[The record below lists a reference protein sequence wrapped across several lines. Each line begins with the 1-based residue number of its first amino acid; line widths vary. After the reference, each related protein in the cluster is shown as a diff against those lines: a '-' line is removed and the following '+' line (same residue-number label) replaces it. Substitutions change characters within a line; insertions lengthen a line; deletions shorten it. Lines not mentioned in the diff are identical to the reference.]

1 MNKSLEMLS
10 VLLAAGM
17 AVSASSCAITSREEV
32 LPEAPVSVVQ
42 AVAQVEVPAKVQ
54 RVETPV
60 IVTPPPAPVETE
72 TPVELV
78 PVPEASAE
86 RQSVPKPEA
95 APISAAPVHVHDWQS
110 VTQTIHHEAA
120 TEEVKVVDQPATEGH
135 FKGGTYPVVVCR
147 CGAEFTSAADYYS
160 HSEANGEGHGGFTDS
175 TRSDQVWVE
184 GSPEISHYETRV
196 LRDAWDEEVVTG
208 AVCASCGATK

>member
-1 MNKSLEMLS
+1 MKKTLKMMS

-17 AVSASSCAITSREEV
+17 AVSASSCAMSPREEV
-32 LPEAPVSVVQ
+32 LPEAPVPVVQ
-42 AVAQVEVPAKVQ
+42 AVAPAEVPTKVQ

-60 IVTPPPAPVETE
+60 IVTPAPAPVETE
-72 TPVELV
+72 TPVEPTPE
-78 PVPEASAE
+78 PVP
-86 RQSVPKPEA
+86 
-95 APISAAPVHVHDWQS
+95 AAPVHTHDWQS
-110 VTQTIHHEAA
+110 VTQTVHHEAV

-135 FKGGTYPVVVCR
+135 FEGGTYPVVVCR
-147 CGAEFTSAADYYS
+147 CGAEFTSAADYYA
-160 HSEANGEGHGGFTDS
+160 HSGASGEGHGGFTDS
-175 TRSDQVWVE
+175 TRSNQVWVE